1 MSSYHIGEAHKSSPM
16 DTAPSAFS
24 LQPRPSL
31 EYTASHSSRGKIL
44 NYHFQYFTIF
54 TTFQEI
60 ICIERAVLGLG
71 DYLQLINLPMATR
84 PRMMANTLRHRLP
97 ITSIHER
104 PVGNGGAF
112 FGTTSK
118 PECSSRPSERKPF
131 LPVQACLV
139 HQEIEQIHGDN
150 AFLIT

>member
-1 MSSYHIGEAHKSSPM
+1 MSSYHIGEAHRSSPM

-31 EYTASHSSRGKIL
+31 EYTASHSSCGKIL

-71 DYLQLINLPMATR
+71 DYPQLINLPMATG
-84 PRMMANTLRHRLP
+84 PRMMANTLCHRLP

-104 PVGNGGAF
+104 PVGNGGSFCVQTRMLIPTFRAEALP
-112 FGTTSK
+112 TS
-118 PECSSRPSERKPF
+118 PSVSRPSGNRTNPW
-131 LPVQACLV
+131 
-139 HQEIEQIHGDN
+139 
-150 AFLIT
+150 